1 MKKFI
6 IKKFVIGLMFSI
18 LVNINFKS
26 YSMEGNKTKITSGFN
41 IKKEKEEKEEKEE
54 EEEEEER
61 MCHCGNFYE
70 GLRNKF
76 AIYVK
81 RRREE
86 LGLEK
91 KKRILRKYK
100 LEINKDKKENETRE
114 EEINRIIGSLKKLDF
129 QEYVI
134 EG

>member
-41 IKKEKEEKEEKEE
+41 IKKEKEEKEEEE

-61 MCHCGNFYE
+61 MCHCGNFYKA
-70 GLRNKF
+70 LRNKF

-91 KKRILRKYK
+91 KKIILRKYK